1 SAERFVTGGVGP
13 IEVYA
18 VLQVDEPGKYE
29 LRQGLLAMRWLVHD
43 AEEDAI
49 GLEDMAAMNQ
59 IQPAIQLVVDR
70 ALDALRLLVGP
81 MDDRLDRRAV
91 ERLAASRVVARRLVD
106 FLVPD

>member
-1 SAERFVTGGVGP
+1 MPTRADTDVERTRVDHVMGIVPADEITELDRGPSAERFVAGGVGP

-59 IQPAIQLVVDR
+59 IQPVIQFLVDR
-70 ALDALRLLVGP
+70 ALDA
-81 MDDRLDRRAV
+81 
-91 ERLAASRVVARRLVD
+91 
-106 FLVPD
+106 